1 MTEFCGLDS
10 NYKWISDCGSICCEQ
25 KHNIRVNKV
34 MTYPGTMD
42 MNYVEFQQVFIC
54 YLNERKKVCI
64 FAKYVSIVKGT
75 YCCVVNTQP

>member
-54 YLNERKKVCI
+54 
-64 FAKYVSIVKGT
+64 
-75 YCCVVNTQP
+75 